1 MENDIEMIIALAVAV
16 FIAFCYAKTK

>member
-16 FIAFCYAKTK
+16 FVAFCYFKTK